1 MLFHDRHHQ
10 PGHGASRCG
19 NHSGRPP
26 VKAMM
31 SAVQKKAYN
40 LTLGSTPA
48 IMENAIASG
57 MGAKAAAMPAS
68 TLIHRIHRPAE
79 HKLVVYLMGVSLG

>member
-1 MLFHDRHHQ
+1 MIVTISQ
-10 PGHGASRCG
+10 AMAPVAAVIIP
-19 NHSGRPP
+19 GRPP